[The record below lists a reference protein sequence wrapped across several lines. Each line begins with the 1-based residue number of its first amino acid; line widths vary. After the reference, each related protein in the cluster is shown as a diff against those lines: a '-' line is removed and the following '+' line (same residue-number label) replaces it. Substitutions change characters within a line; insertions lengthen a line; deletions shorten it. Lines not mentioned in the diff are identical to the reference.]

1 MPQILNK
8 GHTYS
13 NGDQVTS
20 SNLNSLVDLATF
32 AATCVVGGG
41 GLELS
46 GGALQISNSS
56 ITPTKLSSGAPT
68 WDGSGNLTISGTT
81 DSSDKDSG
89 SIVTQGGVGV
99 EKSVSIGGNLSVT
112 GTSSFTDHATFAGQ
126 IIRSGTSSYRTVQL
140 RTGAPSESAV
150 YLSFGYDNGD
160 LLVTVG
166 ENEFRITMTPV

>member
-46 GGALQISNSS
+46 GGALQIANTS
-56 ITPTKLSSGAPT
+56 ITPTKLSAGAPT
-68 WDGSGNLTISGTT
+68 WDTSNNLTVNGTLTTGGTISTSN
-81 DSSDKDSG
+81 DLA
-89 SIVTQGGVGV
+89 VNGVV
-99 EKSVSIGGNLSVT
+99 SVT
-112 GTSSFTDHATFAGQ
+112 GASTFTGNATFAGQ
-126 IIRSGTSSYRTVQL
+126 IIRSGTASNRTVQL
-140 RTGAPSESAV
+140 KTGATSPNAI
-150 YLSFGYDNGD
+150 SFGWDNGD
-160 LLVTVG
+160 LLVTVDG
-166 ENEFRITMTPV
+166 TEYKVTLTPV